1 MWFLLRMTF
10 WLGLVLVLLPSVG
23 SQPVSKSQVSVSEA
37 FSATKGAVT
46 DVQNFC
52 ERQKET
58 CAVGS
63 QAAIALGQ
71 RVQAG
76 AQMLYELLSEQFG
89 SERVQ
94 NRAKGVRSSSARKA
108 TAATITGGSIASIA
122 QLAVHQRLTHIVM
135 GRPEECTWTHD
146 CSCAIPFN
154 RGVLNS

>member
-23 SQPVSKSQVSVSEA
+23 SQPVPKSQVSVSEA

-63 QAAIALGQ
+63 QAAITLGQ
-71 RVQAG
+71 RAQAG
-76 AQMLYELLSEQFG
+76 AKMLYELLSEQFG
-89 SERVQ
+89 SDESRTV
-94 NRAKGVRSSSARKA
+94 RKGSVPLPPTRPQQ
-108 TAATITGGSIASIA
+108 
-122 QLAVHQRLTHIVM
+122 QLSPADPSQH
-135 GRPEECTWTHD
+135 
-146 CSCAIPFN
+146 
-154 RGVLNS
+154 

>member
-23 SQPVSKSQVSVSEA
+23 SQPVPKSQVSVSEA

-63 QAAIALGQ
+63 QAAITLGQ
-71 RVQAG
+71 RAQAG
-76 AQMLYELLSEQFG
+76 AKMLYELLSEQFG
-89 SERVQ
+89 SDKSRTVQ
-94 NRAKGVRSSSARKA
+94 REIRSSSVRKA
-108 TAATITGGSIASIA
+108 TAATVTGRYIAALA
-122 QLAVHQRLTHIVM
+122 QLAVHQRLTHISWA
-135 GRPEECTWTHD
+135 T
-146 CSCAIPFN
+146 
-154 RGVLNS
+154 

>member
-23 SQPVSKSQVSVSEA
+23 SQPVPSQVSVSEA

-63 QAAIALGQ
+63 HAAITLGQ
-71 RVQAG
+71 RAQAG
-76 AQMLYELLSEQFG
+76 AQMLYELLGEQFG
-89 SERVQ
+89 SDESRT
-94 NRAKGVRSSSARKA
+94 VRRQSVP
-108 TAATITGGSIASIA
+108 
-122 QLAVHQRLTHIVM
+122 LPPP
-135 GRPEECTWTHD
+135 RPQQKLSPAD
-146 CSCAIPFN
+146 PSQQ
-154 RGVLNS
+154 